1 MDNDDAGKI
10 NIEKFSQKLGISR
23 THIVSHSFREFK
35 DANDFLQKKP

>member
-1 MDNDDAGKI
+1 MDNDDAGKL